1 MKNPTSST
9 IFSITDGS
17 EIFPDDLNRM
27 AKVIDSASCEALLSL
42 PLFVSRIKKISFDS
56 VLKFFIKETSDAF
69 VFRFTRCLVFP
80 KNDIR

>member
-27 AKVIDSASCEALLSL
+27 AIDSASCEALLSL
-42 PLFVSRIKKISFDS
+42 PLFVSRIMKILFDS

-69 VFRFTRCLVFP
+69 VFRFTRCLVLSE
-80 KNDIR
+80 K